1 MIKPFLALTLLL
13 MVMVLTITF
22 HYTQFSKKQSLAPL
36 LSLSQ
41 LTLYSK
47 LSLSV
52 SYDEQQFN
60 PTYPEMQ
67 SLRKVNFI
75 YE

>member
-1 MIKPFLALTLLL
+1 MIKPFLALALLL

-22 HYTQFSKKQSLAPL
+22 HYAQFSKKQSLEPL
-36 LSLSQ
+36 ISLSQ
-41 LTLYSK
+41 LTLHSK

-52 SYDEQQFN
+52 LYDEQQFN

-67 SLRKVNFI
+67 NLRKVNFI